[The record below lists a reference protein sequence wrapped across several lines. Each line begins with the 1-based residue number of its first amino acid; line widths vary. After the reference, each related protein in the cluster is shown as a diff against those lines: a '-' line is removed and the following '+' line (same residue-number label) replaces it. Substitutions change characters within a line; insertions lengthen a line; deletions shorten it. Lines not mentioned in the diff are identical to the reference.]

1 MTVREIVDVA
11 QYDSP
16 DHEDAMQV
24 NGSVLCRVRA
34 RWCCGRGSGE
44 SPAVDT
50 QRAYSLRVGEPPS
63 QAEVDGVPDI
73 TATLTA
79 NPAFVLHALKVHPC
93 AQLEDAPAGKK
104 LLFSPPSD
112 PFLLCEYRVRGVAP
126 PPIRG
131 FYQMK
136 AHGSLSKADMPRRTT
151 KTDE

>member
-1 MTVREIVDVA
+1 M
-11 QYDSP
+11 
-16 DHEDAMQV
+16 
-24 NGSVLCRVRA
+24 
-34 RWCCGRGSGE
+34 
-44 SPAVDT
+44 
-50 QRAYSLRVGEPPS
+50 
-63 QAEVDGVPDI
+63 DGVPDI

-79 NPAFVLHALKVHPC
+79 NAAFVLHALKVHPC

-136 AHGSLSKADMPRRTT
+136 ARGRPSRAAMRRRTT
-151 KTDE
+151 KRRAGKCTAGVGFRAYQELDASTVKILVQLKVSDGIANAFEYCQVAIPLPNRYGSGLVGHDYAPGTGG